1 MYIHTYVRTH
11 IHACMHACMH
21 TDIHT
26 YVCTYRS
33 HLFMRQFVSALL
45 LCLAALP
52 AILKP
57 LVPVFSLNFRGL
69 SLKDRLF
76 RFWIPGLNL
85 MV

>member
-1 MYIHTYVRTH
+1 
-11 IHACMHACMH
+11 
-21 TDIHT
+21 
-26 YVCTYRS
+26 
-33 HLFMRQFVSALL
+33 MRQFVSALL